1 MRRLLKY
8 ALRVLL
14 VIVVLFV
21 ALLFIS
27 RDFRIMTLGRL
38 FDWVITSRRCQ
49 TTHPVSREQAQ
60 KFFRSGYLPT
70 SAHDVQ
76 YAGAYYM
83 ASPAFETFFR
93 FEAPVQDCLEHAK
106 TEYPDMTLQAID
118 RVFQPESTMGL
129 KVDWFDT
136 AKIKHGLIGTH
147 KGSCATIWI
156 DTERG
161 VFYFHNT
168 D

>member
-14 VIVVLFV
+14 VIGVLFV
-21 ALLFIS
+21 VLLFIS

-38 FDWVITSRRCQ
+38 FDWVTSRKCQ
-49 TTHPVSREQAQ
+49 TTHPVSRDKAQ
-60 KFFRSGYLPT
+60 KFFRSGYLPA

-76 YAGAYYM
+76 YAGASPYM
-83 ASPAFETFFR
+83 VSPAFETFFR

-106 TEYPDMTLQAID
+106 TKYPDMALQPIE

-136 AKIKHGLIGTH
+136 GQIKHGLRGTH
-147 KGSCATIWI
+147 KGSCVTIWI
-156 DTERG
+156 DLDRG
-161 VFYFHNT
+161 VFYFHDT